1 MRHIAHYVGALL
13 IALTGALVFSGGTPA
28 AHAFADRDCGDFNTQ
43 KAAQE
48 FFINQ
53 GGPQSDP
60 HGLDADGNGVACES
74 NPCPC
79 STSQGGGG
87 GQQPGTG
94 GGSQPEPTKRQKAKI
109 IRVIDGDTYRVKLI
123 GGPKRT
129 VRVLGIDTPEV
140 FGGKEC
146 GGPAASQAAKKM
158 LPVGTRVLLIS
169 DNTQDLKDRYG
180 RILRYV
186 IKGQLDVGRN
196 QLNQGHAEVYVFDKP
211 FKRVDSYRAAQRKA
225 KQADKGIWGNC

>member
-1 MRHIAHYVGALL
+1 MQRISHYLGALL
-13 IALTGALVFSGGTPA
+13 IALTGALVFSAGVPA
-28 AHAFADRDCGDFNTQ
+28 AHAVADRDCGDFNTQ
-43 KAAQE
+43 KAAQD
-48 FFINQ
+48 FYINA

-60 HGLDADGNGVACES
+60 HGLDDDGDGVACES

-87 GQQPGTG
+87 QQPG
-94 GGSQPEPTKRQKAKI
+94 GGSQPEPTRRQKAKI
-109 IRVIDGDTYRVKLI
+109 VRVIDGDTYEVKLI

-146 GGPAASQAAKKM
+146 GGPAASKAAKKM

-186 IKGQLDVGRN
+186 IKGKIDVGRN
-196 QLNQGHAEVYVFDKP
+196 QLNQGHAKVFVFDKP

>member
-1 MRHIAHYVGALL
+1 MRRITYYL
-13 IALTGALVFSGGTPA
+13 IALVIALAGALALGANAPA
-28 AHAFADRDCGDFNTQ
+28 AHAVPDRDCGDFNTQ
-43 KAAQE
+43 AAAQE
-48 FFINQ
+48 FYINQ

-60 HGLDADGNGVACES
+60 HGLDDDGDGVACES

-87 GQQPGTG
+87 GG
-94 GGSQPEPTKRQKAKI
+94 GGNGDNPPQPEPTKRQKAKI
-109 IRVIDGDTYRVKLI
+109 IRVIDGDTYKVKLL

-129 VRVLGIDTPEV
+129 VRVLGIDTPEA

-158 LPVGTRVLLIS
+158 LPPGTRVLLIS
-169 DNTQDLKDRYG
+169 DTTQDNKDRYG

-186 IKGQLDVGRN
+186 IEGNLDVGRN
-196 QLNQGHAEVYVFDKP
+196 QLNQGHARVYVFDKP
-211 FKRVDSYRAAQRKA
+211 FKRVASYRAAQKKA
-225 KQADKGIWGNC
+225 KQADKGLWGHC